1 MARSRDEKRDPAVS
15 LALLWGEQGQPKRG
29 PKPSLSV
36 ERIVDSALDIADAE
50 GLDALSMQ
58 SVAARL
64 GVTTMALYR
73 YVPGKAELLDLMVD
87 SAFGTAPDVADVPGG
102 WRPQLDA
109 WARACW
115 EQYRRRPW
123 MVAATGMRRQLMG
136 PRQLSWLDSALAAL
150 SGTGLPYAQQHAAF
164 LLVVG
169 HVRSLAQQLV
179 DDDEEGRR
187 EWDRLTA
194 DVWKRH
200 GERFPALTAAIAGGA
215 FTPHGEDP
223 LEFGL
228 ERILDGIAALVGGG
242 GEEPTRPRRPVR

>member
-1 MARSRDEKRDPAVS
+1 MARSRDEKRDPALS

-36 ERIVDSALDIADAE
+36 GRIVDCALAIADEE

-87 SAFGTAPDVADVPGG
+87 AAFGPAPDVTAVEGG
-102 WRPQLDA
+102 WRPRLEV

-115 EQYRRRPW
+115 QEYRRRPW

-136 PRQLSWLDSALAAL
+136 PRQLAWIDSALAAL
-150 SGTGLPYAQQHAAF
+150 SETGLPYAQQHAAF

-169 HVRSLAQQLV
+169 HVRGLAQQLV
-179 DDDEEGRR
+179 DDDAEGRA
-187 EWDRLTA
+187 EWARLTA
-194 DVWKRH
+194 DVWARH
-200 GERFPALTAAIAGGA
+200 GDRFPALTAAIAGGA
-215 FTPHGEDP
+215 FAPRAGDP
-223 LEFGL
+223 LDFGL
-228 ERILDGIAALVGGG
+228 ERILDGVAALVERG
-242 GEEPTRPRRPVR
+242 